1 MNHCHLF
8 GKEELLKLERR
19 KGLEMIIMDGR
30 INPKQCEEK
39 RSGTNFV
46 RAELSIPFFVFLTA
60 VSPLLRA
67 VFVHSKY

>member
-30 INPKQCEEK
+30 TNPKQCEEK
-39 RSGTNFV
+39 RSGTQT
-46 RAELSIPFFVFLTA
+46 S
-60 VSPLLRA
+60 
-67 VFVHSKY
+67 